1 MIKKTLGRTGLE
13 VTQLGYWEELEGR
26 GKGGEEYRLAWS
38 ELACHGLID
47 YTRAPAKMD
56 ALGSCIQGAK

>member
-26 GKGGEEYRLAWS
+26 GKGSEEYRLAWS

-47 YTRAPAKMD
+47 YTRVP
-56 ALGSCIQGAK
+56 G